1 MAIYAIGDIQGCF
14 EPFQQLL
21 RLIDFN
27 PGKDTLWLTGD
38 LVNRGPQSLEVL
50 RWVFQHQDQVEM
62 VLGNHDLHLL
72 AVSEGFGKIHR
83 DDTIDDVLNAADGKV
98 LLDWLRCQP
107 MMLEGH
113 GYAMVHAGLLP
124 EWTISKAL
132 RLAEEVEFGLSGTR
146 YREFLGRLYGNKP
159 TRWTDDLKG
168 VDRLR
173 LIVNVMTR
181 MRFLTRDGEL
191 DLSYK
196 GELEGA
202 PANLVP
208 WFEAP
213 NRRHGGTPIVC
224 GHWSA
229 LGVHLDED
237 ILAIDSGCLW
247 GGSLSALRLD
257 DKQLFSLPCQAYREI
272 ALATGR

>member
-14 EPFQQLL
+14 TPFQQLL
-21 RLIDFN
+21 RKIDFN

-38 LVNRGPQSLEVL
+38 LVNRGPQSLDVL
-50 RWVFQHQDQVEM
+50 RWVYEHQDQVEM

-72 AVSEGFGKIHR
+72 AVSEGFGKLHR
-83 DDTIDDVLNAADGKV
+83 DDTLDDILNAADGKV

-132 RLAEEVEFGLSGTR
+132 RLAEEVEFGLSSNR

-159 TRWTDDLKG
+159 ARWSDDLKG
-168 VDRLR
+168 ADRLR

-196 GELEGA
+196 GERDCA
-202 PANLVP
+202 PANLIP
-208 WFEAP
+208 WFEASG
-213 NRRHGGTPIVC
+213 RRHGGTPIVC

-229 LGVHLDED
+229 LGVHLDD
-237 ILAIDSGCLW
+237 DVLAIDSGCLW

-257 DKQLFSLPCQAYREI
+257 DRQLFSLECQAYREI
-272 ALATGR
+272 AAPAGK

>member
-14 EPFQQLL
+14 APFQQLL
-21 RLIDFN
+21 RKIDFN

-38 LVNRGPQSLEVL
+38 LVNRGPQSLDVL
-50 RWVFQHQDQVEM
+50 RWVYQHQDQVEM

-72 AVSEGFGKIHR
+72 AVSEGFGKLHR
-83 DDTIDDVLNAADGKV
+83 DDTLDDILNAADGKV

-124 EWTISKAL
+124 EWSIGKAL
-132 RLAEEVEFGLSGTR
+132 RLAEEVEFGLSSNR

-159 TRWTDDLKG
+159 ARWSDDLKG
-168 VDRLR
+168 ADRLR

-196 GELEGA
+196 GELDGA
-202 PANLVP
+202 PANLIP
-208 WFEAP
+208 WFAAP
-213 NRRHGGTPIVC
+213 NRRHGATPIVC

-237 ILAIDSGCLW
+237 VLAIDSGCLW

-257 DKQLFSLPCQAYREI
+257 DRQLFSLPCPAYREI
-272 ALATGR
+272 LVPAGR